1 MEFQVVILRFGK
13 FGAGKFFEKKKNA
26 LNLFSWK
33 KFLIYRQLHVSSDRM
48 NGLCHSVN
56 EF

>member
-13 FGAGKFFEKKKNA
+13 FGAGKFFEKKNA